1 LATGIDLIAKPAVKN
16 CMELAKPGCHC
27 MKKSKKEI
35 FCFNPDSLQR
45 NEKVEKLLAVIRLAR
60 FAF

>member
-1 LATGIDLIAKPAVKN
+1 
-16 CMELAKPGCHC
+16 